1 MAYYYNRE
9 FLDECLGSGV
19 ASTNKMFKQKETIV
33 KVGEDKLHDSICMIL
48 STRVGERFFMPE
60 FGSRLHDAIFEQN
73 DLIFKDLVD
82 MYVREALGIW
92 EKRISV
98 VSVDV
103 GIESEG
109 NIVPVTITYRITNSS
124 MIGTYVYPFNVKDNG
139 DTEVYDI
146 GSNQY

>member
-9 FLDECLGSGV
+9 FLDECLGQGV
-19 ASTNKMFKQKETIV
+19 ASTNKMFQQRETV
-33 KVGEDKLHDSICMIL
+33 VQVGERKLHDSICMIL
-48 STRVGERFFMPE
+48 STHVGERFFVPE

-92 EKRISV
+92 EKRITV
-98 VSVDV
+98 INVDV

-109 NIVPVTITYRITNSS
+109 NIVPVTITYRITNSN
-124 MIGTYVYPFNVKDNG
+124 MIGTYVYPFNVRD
-139 DTEVYDI
+139 DDSLEIYDI